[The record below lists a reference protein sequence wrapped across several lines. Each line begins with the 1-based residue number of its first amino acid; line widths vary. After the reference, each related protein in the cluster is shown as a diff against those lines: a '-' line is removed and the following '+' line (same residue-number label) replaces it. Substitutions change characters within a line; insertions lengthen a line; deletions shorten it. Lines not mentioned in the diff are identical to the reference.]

1 MARPDEGM
9 KVLEERRFAVGAM
22 AGDQE
27 AVRAIWHAHRRW
39 VAAIL
44 LAHKPREAD
53 LEDLLQEVAM
63 TLVRQVHTLNDPAA
77 VRPWLRAVALNAA
90 RTHGRRQKLTR
101 KMFAPTGMQPSERS
115 EAAREVDTGRTDA
128 REEGRRALRIARGLP
143 AEYGEPLILRAVRG
157 LSYKQIA
164 DIMGVPVTTIETR
177 LARARRMV
185 REEMLREEEG
195 TTAGRIGPPGVPATS
210 TDDSAESREEPL

>member
-1 MARPDEGM
+1 MARPDEWM
-9 KVLEERRFAVGAM
+9 TVVEEQRFAAGAM
-22 AGDQE
+22 AGDQD

-63 TLVRQVHTLNDPAA
+63 TLVRQVQSLNDPAA
-77 VRPWLRAVALNAA
+77 VRPWLRTVAINAA
-90 RTHGRRQKLTR
+90 RTAGRKQRVR
-101 KMFAPTGMQPSERS
+101 RRVMSPVGGD
-115 EAAREVDTGRTDA
+115 AAEQQEDISLDPARVDA
-128 REEGRRALRIARGLP
+128 REEGRRALRVARGLP
-143 AEYGEPLILRAVRG
+143 PEYGEPLILRAVRG

-164 DIMGVPVTTIETR
+164 DILGVPVTTIETR

-185 REEMLREEEG
+185 REEMMREEQMES
-195 TTAGRIGPPGVPATS
+195 AGKIGPGGIESAGAPA
-210 TDDSAESREEPL
+210 AEERGS